1 MKCPFCANTNTSV
14 KDSRSIDGDS
24 AIRRRRH
31 CLECNARFTTV
42 EHVQLLPLKVIKKS
56 GVIEAFSREKLLKSL
71 HLALHKRPID
81 QERTEKILNSL
92 IRQLETLGDIEI
104 PSNVIGE
111 LVMQTLIDLD
121 PVAYIRFASIYQN
134 FHQPEDF
141 KEFVRKLSEKTTKEL
156 PEA

>member
-31 CLECNARFTTV
+31 CPECNARFTTV

-141 KEFVRKLSEKTTKEL
+141 KEFVRKLSEKTTKQL
-156 PEA
+156 PDV